1 MAMRNKEELN
11 QARRPMGKEERAK
24 PSSNG
29 DKKQEK
35 GEPSKKADEKGRRT
49 KPSKNREEKKSQIKQ
64 EWRWKVKEL

>member
-1 MAMRNKEELN
+1 MRNKEELN

-35 GEPSKKADEKGRRT
+35 GEPSQKADGKGR
-49 KPSKNREEKKSQIKQ
+49 KSQTK
-64 EWRWKVKEL
+64 